1 MAQAIHGKGPSHIG
15 IRMSNAA
22 PESRKEAARS
32 EAEEALFGFWV
43 FLMSDLIIFSM
54 LFATY
59 ATMGHSLA
67 GGPGPHELFD
77 LGSAAWE
84 TVALLL
90 SSFTC
95 GLATLAMR
103 YDRSTGKTLF
113 WFGVTL
119 LLGLTF
125 LSLEL
130 HDFFTMASKGGVPS
144 RSGWLSASWA
154 LIGTHGLHVTSG
166 CIWMLIMFAQVAK
179 FGLDPLVQT
188 RFMRLALFWHFLDI
202 VWIGIFSIV
211 YLLGVLS

>member
-1 MAQAIHGKGPSHIG
+1 MAQTVHGKGPSHIG
-15 IRMSNAA
+15 IRLSNAA
-22 PESRKEAARS
+22 PASNQEETRIQ
-32 EAEEALFGFWV
+32 AEEALFGFWV

-54 LFATY
+54 LFVTY
-59 ATMGHSLA
+59 VTMGHSLA
-67 GGPGPHELFD
+67 GGPGPHQLFD
-77 LGSAAWE
+77 LSSAAWE
-84 TVALLL
+84 TVALLA

-103 YDRSTGKTLF
+103 YDRSVPKTLF
-113 WFGVTL
+113 WFVVTL
-119 LLGLTF
+119 LLGLVF

-130 HDFFTMASKGGVPS
+130 HDFMSMAAEGGIPS

-166 CIWMLIMFAQVAK
+166 CVWLLIMIAQTLK

-211 YLLGVLS
+211 YLLGVL

>member
-1 MAQAIHGKGPSHIG
+1 MAQSVQGKGPSHIG
-15 IRMSNAA
+15 IRLSNSA
-22 PESRKEAARS
+22 PASHREEARTQ
-32 EAEEALFGFWV
+32 AEEALFGFWI

-54 LFATY
+54 LFVTY

-77 LGSAAWE
+77 LSSAAWE
-84 TVALLL
+84 TVALLA

-103 YDRSTGKTLF
+103 YDRSLAKTLL
-113 WFGVTL
+113 WFAITL
-119 LLGLTF
+119 FLGLVF

-130 HDFFTMASKGGVPS
+130 HDFITMASKGGVPS

-154 LIGTHGLHVTSG
+154 LIATHGLHVTSG
-166 CIWMLIMFAQVAK
+166 CIWMLIMFVQAAK

-202 VWIGIFSIV
+202 IWIGIFSIV